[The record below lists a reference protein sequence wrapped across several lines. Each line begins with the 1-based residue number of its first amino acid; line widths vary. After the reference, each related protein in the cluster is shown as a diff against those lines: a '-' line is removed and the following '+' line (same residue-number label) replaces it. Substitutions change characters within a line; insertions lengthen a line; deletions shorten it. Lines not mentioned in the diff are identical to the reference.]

1 MKTNQLRKVSEL
13 SNIEKQKQDYR
24 KFIRVAMRLEEIAD
38 HVFGLVEDKEI
49 VKLWAADPIEVM
61 SQPDQEIREAAAM
74 LYTAAQAVDRYP
86 YKWNFEFIEYEC
98 HVKVGDFTLFPF

>member
-1 MKTNQLRKVSEL
+1 MKTNQLRKVSEIT
-13 SNIEKQKQDYR
+13 NIEEQKKSYR
-24 KFIRVAMRLEEIAD
+24 KFIQTAMKLEHAADRVFA
-38 HVFGLVEDKEI
+38 LVEDQEI

-86 YKWNFEFIEYEC
+86 YKWKFDFVEYEC
-98 HVKVGDFTLFPF
+98 HVKVEDFTLFPF